1 MDGLDYDAALD
12 HFAAMFPS
20 INRTRIGVIINE
32 HEGRV
37 EAALEKLLA
46 IQASDTP
53 PSYEECTKETKPKT
67 PPRSQKPKLRP
78 CPIKPE
84 LPAFCA
90 EAEASGASNSFRT
103 QQMEDDEKLAR
114 RLQRCEI
121 FQFQRQ
127 QREDQNSPTH
137 VPLSSLTTCAARSP
151 PPPSQPTR
159 PSASPDQKHEATNTT
174 TSSSASR
181 FSFGHL
187 PSTTNEMS
195 EPESSWLVNAG
206 INEAP
211 TSSKL
216 RNRVSGWFKS
226 RSKQQRQQAGSSARN
241 GNLNRGFKLSDSS

>member
-12 HFAAMFPS
+12 HFVAMFPS
-20 INRTRIGVIINE
+20 INRTRIGVIITE

-103 QQMEDDEKLAR
+103 QQMEGFFLFENLNKKLIFKKDDEKLAR

-151 PPPSQPTR
+151 PPPAPTR
-159 PSASPDQKHEATNTT
+159 PSASSDQKHEATNST

-195 EPESSWLVNAG
+195 EPESRFVFLFCELV
-206 INEAP
+206 
-211 TSSKL
+211 
-216 RNRVSGWFKS
+216 F
-226 RSKQQRQQAGSSARN
+226 
-241 GNLNRGFKLSDSS
+241 